1 MFPAADP
8 PWYRVGD
15 DASIQ
20 PGELIFPVN
29 SRVHWRIGLWVVL
42 ESGRFPCRH
51 ASDEEQCAGVLDQE
65 LWPGKEGP
73 IEKEMEEQEEAENT
87 CFEGIQAS

>member
-1 MFPAADP
+1 M
-8 PWYRVGD
+8 GG
-15 DASIQ
+15 S
-20 PGELIFPVN
+20 G
-29 SRVHWRIGLWVVL
+29 G
-42 ESGRFPCRH
+42 GRFPCRH

-87 CFEGIQAS
+87 